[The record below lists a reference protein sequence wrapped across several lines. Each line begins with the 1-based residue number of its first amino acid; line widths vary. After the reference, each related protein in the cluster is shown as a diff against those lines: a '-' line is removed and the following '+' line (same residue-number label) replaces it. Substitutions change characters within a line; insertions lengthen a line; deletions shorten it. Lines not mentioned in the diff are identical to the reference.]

1 MTDGPIIRKPAST
14 AHELTAEESRRF
26 NQGEDL
32 ELRASGRE
40 TSVAVQPVS
49 PISNRDSARG
59 AESTGT
65 AVAVA
70 VARTPDESLMS
81 PLFSGAEAGDLRSRW
96 ENIQG
101 GFIDEPRRSVAE
113 ANRLV
118 EETIQR
124 LTDGFANE
132 RRKVEQQW
140 AVGDQVS
147 TEDLRLALRRYRSF
161 FERLL
166 CV

>member
-14 AHELTAEESRRF
+14 APELTAEKSRQL
-26 NQGEDL
+26 NEGEER
-32 ELRASGRE
+32 ELRASRGE
-40 TSVAVQPVS
+40 TSVPVQPVS
-49 PISNRDSARG
+49 PSSNRDS

-70 VARTPDESLMS
+70 MARTDEPLMS

-96 ENIQG
+96 ENIQV
-101 GFIDEPRRSVAE
+101 GFIDEPRRSVEE

-132 RRKVEQQW
+132 RRKLEQQW